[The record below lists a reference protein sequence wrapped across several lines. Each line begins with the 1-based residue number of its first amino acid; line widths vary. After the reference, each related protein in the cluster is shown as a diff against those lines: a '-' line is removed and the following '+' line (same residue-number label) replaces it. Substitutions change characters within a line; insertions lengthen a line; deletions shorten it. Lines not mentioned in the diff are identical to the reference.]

1 MRKRKQRGG
10 GGWKYTC
17 VYENGIKE
25 TGIKSIE
32 TTVGNILFQF
42 GKWATINVNRFSVWV
57 GLNGPRSIM
66 LSEYL
71 LAW

>member
-1 MRKRKQRGG
+1 M
-10 GGWKYTC
+10 
-17 VYENGIKE
+17 YENGIKE

-66 LSEYL
+66 
-71 LAW
+71 